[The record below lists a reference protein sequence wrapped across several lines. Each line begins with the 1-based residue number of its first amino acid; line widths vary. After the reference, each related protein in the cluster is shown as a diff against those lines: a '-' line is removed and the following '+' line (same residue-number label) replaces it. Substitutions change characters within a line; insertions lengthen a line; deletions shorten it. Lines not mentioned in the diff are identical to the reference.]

1 MKKIIYKSRMR
12 KWYYFVLFLIQL
24 HLLNII
30 YYVLSIMIYYN
41 KCKWISKQR
50 QHIVFRNLQFMDVPT
65 VLRHFLYNI
74 YVSFTIRLSSSKHFQ
89 RNDQKIHWN
98 CCYLSLKNLY
108 SVFKN
113 LLLFSSSSSTYKTWY
128 IFVLSFYF
136 YMMNLLKLQFCYN
149 DLFVLSTIWRIGI
162 LKMLISFV
170 GQNYID
176 CWRFEN
182 VALSNSYKY
191 KIIILECL
199 KILYLFIYS

>member
-1 MKKIIYKSRMR
+1 MR

-113 LLLFSSSSSTYKTWY
+113 LLFFFFFK
-128 IFVLSFYF
+128 F
-136 YMMNLLKLQFCYN
+136 KLQNMIYFC
-149 DLFVLSTIWRIGI
+149 
-162 LKMLISFV
+162 
-170 GQNYID
+170 
-176 CWRFEN
+176 
-182 VALSNSYKY
+182 A
-191 KIIILECL
+191 IILFLYDESV
-199 KILYLFIYS
+199 KTTILL